1 MHGNRRQHLAA
12 MAAGSFALAI
22 VGVLAMPGLP
32 HLVAG
37 PVDVRAAQ
45 VPASLEHST
54 STDVELPFGA
64 SDVTLHWHG
73 NADAKVSIQLATQ
86 PGNWGEVIPV
96 AAEEG
101 GLGGAGRDE
110 DTGSTSPADTE
121 TRGAVIWSAGARYVR
136 VIADRPLGNVT
147 VVGFQSDGP
156 PRMVIAHDDDAST
169 ASAAVGAPPIV
180 TRKTWGAN
188 ESYRFNDAG
197 DEKWPVSYF
206 PLQVLIVHHTAGRN
220 NDPNPEATI
229 RAIYYDDA
237 VIRDWGDMGY
247 NFLIDAQGHIY
258 EGRHARDYATG
269 ELHDEENA
277 AGNVARG
284 AHAKGY
290 NSGSLGI
297 VLLGTF
303 DTVQPTTAARSSL
316 EKLLAWESERHG
328 LNPTTA
334 STYVNPDL
342 GTTQLL
348 NHISG
353 HRNVN
358 NTDCPGALFYPT
370 FPALRTSVASLMTAT
385 EGTHD
390 TTPPTV
396 AAFTPMAT
404 DPTGGTTIDFGLTFS
419 EAVKGLTADDFSIA
433 GTSSGWS
440 VSKVA
445 GAGVGWT
452 VTVSATDPPE
462 GSVELDLA
470 ADAVTDLGAH
480 TGPAAPAAA
489 TANYAHDT
497 TAPTVLITYTPHT
510 SATNQHLID
519 ASVTFSEPV
528 VGLTAANIAV
538 GGTSN
543 QATHWVVDPVVGSG
557 SNWAFT
563 VEKNDP
569 ADGTLTIQIPA
580 GATTDPAGNPSAASA
595 VRTFIIDR
603 TAPMATAPGQ
613 RLRSGLSLSTTV
625 PVSVTW
631 AGSDGSIGSGIATYD
646 VARSVDGAAFTTFA
660 TGLTSPSFSTTES
673 SGHSY
678 RFEVRARDRAGNVGS
693 WVAGATR
700 SATLLQQTSASVH
713 YGGSWSSTI
722 SSSSYS
728 GGSVRYSTTAGAS
741 ASLTTS
747 ARGLAF
753 VTTRGPT
760 RGAVKVYVDGVLKAT
775 VDLHSTT
782 TQYRYVA
789 YAIGFASLGTHTI
802 KIVVVGTA
810 GRPRVDLDGFEI
822 LR

>member
-1 MHGNRRQHLAA
+1 
-12 MAAGSFALAI
+12 
-22 VGVLAMPGLP
+22 
-32 HLVAG
+32 
-37 PVDVRAAQ
+37 
-45 VPASLEHST
+45 
-54 STDVELPFGA
+54 VELPFGA

-73 NADAKVSIQLATQ
+73 NPDAKVSIQLASE
-86 PGNWGEVIPV
+86 PGAWGEVIPV
-96 AAEEG
+96 AADEG

-110 DTGSTSPADTE
+110 DVGSTAPATDAE
-121 TRGAVIWSAGARYVR
+121 TFGAVIWSAGARYVR
-136 VIADRPLGNVT
+136 VTADRPLGKVT

-156 PRMVIAHDDDAST
+156 PRMVIAHDDATST
-169 ASAAVGAPPIV
+169 VSADVGAPAIIS
-180 TRKTWGAN
+180 RHDWGAN

-237 VIRDWGDMGY
+237 VLRDWGDMGY

-258 EGRHARDYATG
+258 EGRHARAYGAG

-303 DTVQPTTAARSSL
+303 DTVLPTTAARSSL

-328 LNPTTA
+328 INPTTA

-342 GTTQLL
+342 GTTKLL

-358 NTDCPGALFYPT
+358 NTDCPGADFYPT
-370 FPALRTSVASLMTAT
+370 FPTMRTSVASRMTAT
-385 EGTHD
+385 EGAHD
-390 TTPPTV
+390 TTPPSV
-396 AAFTPMAT
+396 AAFSPMAT

-419 EAVKGLTADDFSIA
+419 EAVTGLTADDFSIA

-440 VSKVA
+440 VKKVA

-452 VTVSATDPPE
+452 ITVSATDPPE

-470 ADAVTDLGAH
+470 ADAVTDLGSH
-480 TGPAAPAAA
+480 TGPTAPASA
-489 TANYAHDT
+489 TASYAHDT
-497 TAPTVLITYTPHT
+497 TAPTMSITYTPHT
-510 SATNQHLID
+510 SATNKELID

-528 VGLTAANIAV
+528 VGLTAADIAV

-543 QATHWVVDPVVGSG
+543 HTTNWVVDPVVGSG
-557 SNWAFT
+557 AHWAFT
-563 VEKNDP
+563 LEKHDP

-580 GATTDPAGNPSAASA
+580 GVTTDPAGNPNEASA
-595 VRTFIIDR
+595 LRTFVIDR
-603 TAPMATAPGQ
+603 TKPTTSAPGQ
-613 RLRSGLSLSTTV
+613 RLRSGLPLSTTV

-660 TGLTSPSFSTTES
+660 TGLTSPSFSTTEA

-678 RFEVRARDRAGNVGS
+678 RFEVRARDKAGNVGS
-693 WVAGATR
+693 WVAGATIHP
-700 SATLLQQTSASVH
+700 SLLQQ
-713 YGGSWSSTI
+713 
-722 SSSSYS
+722 SSSSIHYLGTWSPTLTSSAYS
-728 GGSVRYSTTAGAS
+728 GGSVRYATAAGAT

-760 RGAVKVYVDGVLKAT
+760 RGAVKVYIDGALKAT
-775 VDLHSTT
+775 IDLQAAT

-789 YAIGFASLGTHTI
+789 YAIGFSSLGTHTI
-802 KIVVVGTA
+802 RIVVVGTA
-810 GRPRVDLDGFEI
+810 GRPRVDLDAFEI